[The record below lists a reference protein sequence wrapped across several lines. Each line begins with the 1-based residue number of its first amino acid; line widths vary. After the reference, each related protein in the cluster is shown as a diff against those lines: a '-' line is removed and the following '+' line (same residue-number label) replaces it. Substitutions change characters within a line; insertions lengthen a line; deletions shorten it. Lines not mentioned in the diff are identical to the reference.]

1 MKKSV
6 NLKKEPTLDD
16 ALLELRRVMTEEL
29 RKKAQKMGQSVAH
42 LEVLKFIAERGDPT
56 MRALADHLGIT
67 PPSTSTLVERLVKK
81 GLVSRLYSHSD
92 RRTVRLSLTAKSQRL
107 FASLNQSKI
116 SIFSTMLKRLG
127 KEDKK
132 QLAKLLAK
140 CTNKNIK

>member
-6 NLKKEPTLDD
+6 NLRKEPTLDD
-16 ALLELRRVMTEEL
+16 ALLEMRRVMTEEL

-42 LEVLKFIAERGDPT
+42 LEVLNFIAERGDPT
-56 MRALADHLGIT
+56 MRALADRLWIT